1 VEPIKVHIKTLSNDH
16 IEQFIRCP
24 YKFYQQQL
32 LLKKTSIDW
41 KQLVQVTVHQ
51 IIKTY
56 YSKPVEYRSNLYV
69 LQLIEKYWRL
79 KPNMFSS
86 PVHYYD
92 VLAKVSDYLLRFLG
106 KKAHVE
112 LPLFVFEKYSVYVE
126 EIQSN
131 LSLTIDFAAWT
142 EKSYTV
148 TKFILDDHEEVKN
161 AMKDFIIVFSK
172 QAFKKVPEQIRFYS
186 LLTGETTTYH
196 IAPDDYQK
204 SILQLHIVKSVL
216 MEPKHFQ
223 KNYASS
229 ECENCPLQREC
240 VEEGDMRP
248 TLLV

>member
-1 VEPIKVHIKTLSNDH
+1 MKVHIKTLSNDH

-41 KQLVQVTVHQ
+41 KQHVQVTVHQ
-51 IIKTY
+51 IIKRY
-56 YSKPVEYRSNLYV
+56 CSKPIQYRSKFYV

-106 KKAHVE
+106 EKAHVE

-142 EKSYTV
+142 ENSYTV
-148 TKFILDDHEEVKN
+148 TKFILDDHEEVKRT
-161 AMKDFIIVFSK
+161 MKDFIVVFSR
-172 QAFKKVPEQIRFYS
+172 QAFKKVPEQIHFYS
-186 LLTGETTTYH
+186 LLTGKTTTYH
-196 IAPDDYQK
+196 IALDDYK
-204 SILQLHIVKSVL
+204 KAILQLHIVKSVL
-216 MEPKHFQ
+216 MEPIHFQ
-223 KNYASS
+223 KNNASS
-229 ECENCPLQREC
+229 ECENCPLKQEC
-240 VEEGDMRP
+240 AEEGDVPP

>member
-1 VEPIKVHIKTLSNDH
+1 MEPIKVHIKTLSNDH

-56 YSKPVEYRSNLYV
+56 YSKPVEYRSTLYV

-86 PVHYYD
+86 PIHYYD
-92 VLAKVSDYLLRFLG
+92 ALAKVSDYLLRFLG
-106 KKAHVE
+106 EKAQVE

-148 TKFILDDHEEVKN
+148 TKIILDDHEEVKN

-196 IAPDDYQK
+196 IALDDYKKSHTSTTYCQK
-204 SILQLHIVKSVL
+204 
-216 MEPKHFQ
+216 
-223 KNYASS
+223 
-229 ECENCPLQREC
+229 C
-240 VEEGDMRP
+240 VNGTKTFSKE
-248 TLLV
+248 LCIQ